1 MNLTAEIMKSALM
14 ALDAKLKNSVRLI
27 IGGGGAMILA
37 HHFPLATSDIDGIPG
52 AGMTTEELDPLIKEV
67 AQELNLQKDWLNP
80 YFVTFTHVLPK
91 DYNTRLKLV
100 FQLSRLSV
108 EALSLDDLLIMKC
121 FAGRIKDQPHVKA
134 LIQSGAN
141 TEFVERHIENLQSK
155 GIPGAEE
162 ALDFLDEVSDMI

>member
-37 HHFPLATSDIDGIPG
+37 HHFPLATTDIDGIPG
-52 AGMTTEELDPLIKEV
+52 VGMTAEELDPLIKEV

-80 YFVTFTHVLPK
+80 YYVTFTHVLPK

-100 FQLSRLSV
+100 FQFSRLRV

-134 LIQSGAN
+134 LVKSGAN
-141 TEFVERHIENLQSK
+141 TEFVERHIENLQNK

-162 ALDFLDEVSDMI
+162 ALDFLDEVSDTI